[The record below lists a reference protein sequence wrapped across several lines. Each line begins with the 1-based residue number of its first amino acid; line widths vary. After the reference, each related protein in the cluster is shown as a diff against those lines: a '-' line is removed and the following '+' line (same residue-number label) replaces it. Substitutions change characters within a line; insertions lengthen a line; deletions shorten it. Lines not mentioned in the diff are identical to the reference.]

1 MLVVLSETLEHL
13 ANVIFV
19 VLFIVTEDE
28 NVVQI
33 YNNTDVSHVAKML
46 FMKCWKVAGELVI
59 PKSMTKY
66 SKDPYLVRK
75 AVFHSCPGAILT
87 LL

>member
-19 VLFIVTEDE
+19 VLFIVTEDK

-33 YNNTDVSHVAKML
+33 YDNEDVGHVAEDVVHEVL
-46 FMKCWKVAGELVI
+46 ECCG
-59 PKSMTKY
+59 
-66 SKDPYLVRK
+66 
-75 AVFHSCPGAILT
+75 
-87 LL
+87 